1 MPHFVLSASA
11 AWSKCSDIEVRIMHF
26 AAGNP
31 FADPQLFAKREFA
44 AIKYSTRPSTE
55 IVMHRTIGEGMGP
68 CPEML
73 HSVHTC
79 IGTQSQ
85 MVGRFL

>member
-1 MPHFVLSASA
+1 
-11 AWSKCSDIEVRIMHF
+11 MHF

-55 IVMHRTIGEGMGP
+55 IVTAPEARAF

-73 HSVHTC
+73 HSVQTC
-79 IGTQSQ
+79 IGTLSQ
-85 MVGRFL
+85 IVGAPMAISLNLDPIVISS